1 MLFQL
6 LKLRNQLAYTNSQLK
21 DLDAVNSTL
30 NDEIRSLK
38 VTDQMPAFGAQSA
51 QRSYSFQASIGMKS
65 SELSEALK
73 REEQNLIEHNKKLQL
88 REDEIAS
95 LKLAVEAAVTKN
107 PTEEDELKS
116 IASGEGGLSSV
127 RSEIAEMAQ
136 ELKVS

>member
-1 MLFQL
+1 
-6 LKLRNQLAYTNSQLK
+6 
-21 DLDAVNSTL
+21 
-30 NDEIRSLK
+30 
-38 VTDQMPAFGAQSA
+38 
-51 QRSYSFQASIGMKS
+51 MKS